1 MRKEEGRG
9 RQRRAGLERAG
20 VGRAMGRRG
29 SRTGWRENEAGMHAV
44 SVEVSADPA
53 EGCEDETTTWQS
65 YSRLV

>member
-20 VGRAMGRRG
+20 GGRAVGRRG
-29 SRTGWRENEAGMHAV
+29 RTGWRENEAGMHAV
-44 SVEVSADPA
+44 SVEASADPT